1 MTNVEMNCDQ
11 ESKEKNSPLPISFWV
26 ERVVLITFIM
36 LVVGQFS
43 KARSE
48 PVSLAGHRAVYDIAL
63 ENGTG
68 RAGNLT
74 ASGRVVLEFDGDAC
88 QGYTQNMRFLTR
100 YLGPNGP
107 ATTSDVQSTTWE
119 SGDGTIFRFNSRQY
133 QDGELKL
140 SSRGDAAR
148 EDSSDISVDLI
159 EPEEREFNFSEGI
172 LFPTEH
178 LMLLIAQAEE
188 GARFVQRDVFDGSD
202 TGDRVSA
209 TSAVIGQPVRSE
221 ITGIPGVE
229 PLNGMIY
236 WPVSLAYFELG
247 ADGQPGEEV
256 PSYQLSFDLFRNGVS
271 TDILIDYGEFALRAT
286 LSEIRFFD
294 AVACEDQ

>member
-1 MTNVEMNCDQ
+1 MTNNELNCDR
-11 ESKEKNSPLPISFWV
+11 NSSEDIVRSPIAFWV
-26 ERVVLITFIM
+26 GRIVLVAFIM

-63 ENGTG
+63 ENATG

-100 YLGPNGP
+100 YVGPNGP

-119 SGDGTIFRFNSRQY
+119 SGDGSVFRFNSRQY
-133 QDGELKL
+133 QDGDLKL
-140 SSRGDAAR
+140 SSRGNAVRANGT
-148 EDSSDISVDLI
+148 DITVDLK
-159 EPEEREFNFSEGI
+159 EPEEREFNFREGI
-172 LFPTEH
+172 LFPIEH
-178 LMLLIAQAEE
+178 LKLLIAQAEE

-202 TGDRVSA
+202 TGDKFSA

-247 ADGQPGEEV
+247 ADGEPGEEV

-294 AVACEDQ
+294 AMGCDAE